1 MAPPTAHVD
10 LRQPGLITK
19 EITSTSFSFYDA
31 EEARRISVKRI
42 SNPVLFDALSNPVAD
57 GLYDPALGPI
67 DQRGSCATCRL
78 GAMHCPGHFG
88 HIELAVPVYNPLT
101 FSVVVRLLRSACL
114 HCGKFK
120 LAADRVAAYRER
132 LRLIREGDLEGA
144 ANVDVRG
151 VSKQTRAELNEIREM
166 VGDLGTMDTT
176 HVSRVIPVAHQ
187 GRRKDRVRWTS
198 HAMMLSRDLVKEF
211 LAATPGKCENC
222 GVCSPK
228 VSPEG
233 ANKISRAALT
243 KKQIEHNAALTP
255 SVDLEEELRRGLSG
269 PDRGDDD
276 AEPREDGEDLAGQEV
291 EPDEGG
297 RIRRRRRRKKKDA
310 TGLESSD
317 EDDDEE
323 EEEADDDDD
332 DDDVKDE
339 DSDSKKRKAPS
350 SEPATPVANGAAP
363 APAPAK
369 RQVFITPIEA
379 RSMLKKLWANE
390 YDFVSMVWVANAP
403 SYDAKTSS
411 PASSALDSAGALAA
425 ASALPERRSD
435 PARFF
440 MQTVLVTPCRFRP
453 PSKMNDMMFEH
464 PQNTH
469 LNAIIQANLTLAE
482 LFRKPPTVPEP
493 PEVRAQ
499 RAVRAWLTLQGGVNR
514 LVDSSKA
521 EGGEAGGMGIRQQLE
536 KKQGLFRM
544 NMMGKRVN
552 YAARSVIMPDPYL
565 KTSEIGVPPVFAKK
579 LTFPENV
586 TAHNVELMRQ
596 LVENGPDIHPGANAI
611 EDERGRVIH
620 LDRFTAEKRAAIAKT
635 LLATPATTTGE
646 ATAAAAGMSLGGA
659 AAKAKTPASVASKGN
674 KIKFEDDDDDDDDV
688 DAKTAAAKAAV
699 VKAATAAPSRPLAKK
714 VFRHLRDGDVLL
726 VNRQPTLHKP
736 GIMAHTAKVLPGQR
750 TIRMH
755 YANCSTYNADFD
767 GDEMNLH
774 FPQDHLAR
782 AEAYEIVRA
791 DQQYTVPTD
800 GKPLRGLIQDHI
812 CAGVLM
818 TCRDTFL
825 DKSDFTQLMYL
836 ALVDFAGAE
845 MGGGAV
851 VGKSLKPPAP
861 AIRKPRALWTG
872 KQLFTAVIE
881 HITHGRAPMTVSHAT
896 KVPANY
902 WGGED
907 SGEGVLVV
915 RRNYVCS
922 GILDKNTF
930 GAHGLVHAV
939 AELHGKVLAGDFIS
953 VLTRLL
959 TAFLQRHGMTCG
971 MDDLILHEES
981 ERGREEELHK
991 ATAACRGAAAAF
1003 AEADVNVPEMAL
1015 RKQIAARLSERE
1027 GAEAALDMR
1036 SSGALAKVTS
1046 ATVKRC
1052 LPHGTKKPFPKNCL
1066 SLMTQS
1072 GAKGSMVN
1080 FSQIAACLGQQELE
1094 GRRVPRM
1101 ISGKTL
1107 PCFPPHDTSE
1117 RAGGYVSDRFFS
1129 GLRPQEYYF
1138 HCMAGREGLVDTAVK
1153 TSRSGYLQRCLV
1165 KNLEPLRVHYDH
1177 TVRDCDGSI
1186 VQFHYGDDAVDVTKG
1201 GYLEK
1206 FQFLADNPELLRANL
1221 AAAEKDIAAL
1231 RVIDEAD
1238 EDEEKDASGKHPAL
1252 PVMSSRPLSNALGTL
1267 PERFKDNLDA
1277 FIQRADPAV
1286 FANGGDIMEKKPP
1299 PKAKAAKKK
1308 PTKKEKEAA
1317 EAKAAAAAAKPP
1329 GLPALSGMTADE
1341 FKRLMNL
1348 RYLSALASPG
1358 EAVGC
1363 VAAQSVGEPSTQM
1376 TLNTFHFAGRG
1387 EANVT
1392 LGIPRLR
1399 ELLMAA
1405 SKKLATPV
1413 MTLPLRD
1420 GARNREDATA
1430 LARRLRK
1437 VRLAELVRKLKVAE
1451 RPCARSHG
1459 GSGELARVYTVTVE
1473 LRGPVEADAD
1483 EGNEHVAMETD
1494 DGSGDDSDSDSD
1506 SESGADAIGKLDD
1519 GKVTFRQM
1527 ARAFKRDFAR
1537 RLHGALKME
1546 LRKRAAA
1553 KVAIQSGKMEGA
1565 ARVQAVADDAGAA
1578 DDGDDEKKVASA
1590 KRASNKRI
1598 LEEEEGENG
1607 EDSDEED
1614 EEEGAKAEDRKDA
1627 RGDDGEGFSKEEEV
1641 VEEEKASKA
1650 HDMKEE
1656 EEEEEE
1662 EGSDGSDDDDDSGSD
1677 DTDTDGEDLGDSDS
1691 ETEKRPPAK
1700 KKKPSSSSA
1709 APAAKNPKKA
1719 THGGGDLLETLE
1731 DIVDGVVVDPRART
1745 CTLTVSL
1752 RLGAPPVLIM
1762 EACEAAAA
1770 NTTVRHVPGIDK
1782 TFVIGKDASEDP
1794 NGLSPLMVQTDGV
1807 NFAAAWANDDL
1818 VDCANVKTNDVYA
1831 MMQTYGVEAARET
1844 LVAEVRGVFGVY
1856 GIAVDAR
1863 HLSLIGD
1870 FMMAQGDY
1878 RPCSRAGMETSTSPL
1893 LKMSFETAAAFLV
1906 DATMRGQEDTLES
1919 PSARIVLGRTVDMG
1933 TGTFGLRYDMKRAA
1947 ELREEMKKNVGVF

>member
-120 LAADRVAAYRER
+120 LAADRVAAYREK

-144 ANVDVRG
+144 ANVDVHG

-233 ANKISRAALT
+233 ANKIYRAALT

-276 AEPREDGEDLAGQEV
+276 AEPREDGEDLAGQE
-291 EPDEGG
+291 
-297 RIRRRRRRKKKDA
+297 
-310 TGLESSD
+310 
-317 EDDDEE
+317 
-323 EEEADDDDD
+323 
-332 DDDVKDE
+332 
-339 DSDSKKRKAPS
+339 
-350 SEPATPVANGAAP
+350 
-363 APAPAK
+363 

-403 SYDAKTSS
+403 SYDAKT
-411 PASSALDSAGALAA
+411 
-425 ASALPERRSD
+425 D

-659 AAKAKTPASVASKGN
+659 AAKAKTPAS
-674 KIKFEDDDDDDDDV
+674 
-688 DAKTAAAKAAV
+688 
-699 VKAATAAPSRPLAKK
+699 K

-845 MGGGAV
+845 TGGGAV

-1165 KNLEPLRVHYDH
+1165 KNLETLRVHYDH

-1277 FIQRADPAV
+1277 FIQRADPA
-1286 FANGGDIMEKKPP
+1286 
-1299 PKAKAAKKK
+1299 
-1308 PTKKEKEAA
+1308 
-1317 EAKAAAAAAKPP
+1317 AAAAAAKPP

-1483 EGNEHVAMETD
+1483 EGNEH
-1494 DGSGDDSDSDSD
+1494 
-1506 SESGADAIGKLDD
+1506 
-1519 GKVTFRQM
+1519 
-1527 ARAFKRDFAR
+1527 
-1537 RLHGALKME
+1537 
-1546 LRKRAAA
+1546 
-1553 KVAIQSGKMEGA
+1553 
-1565 ARVQAVADDAGAA
+1565 
-1578 DDGDDEKKVASA
+1578 
-1590 KRASNKRI
+1590 RI

-1650 HDMKEE
+1650 HDMK